1 MGYNMTLL
9 KKILIQFSIIF
20 SFAQVHADS
29 LRIVAVV
36 GNDPITML
44 DFQERLLFTIA
55 TSGMEDSQE
64 LRQQISSQVLTSLV
78 EEKLKLRESLKYK
91 IDVNDQEIARDWQ
104 RIEQQNQIPA
114 GALLALTKELGIR
127 ESVLKDQIRA
137 DLAWL
142 KYISARFRPQIIVSD
157 NDINQMIKKF
167 DAGKSKPR
175 FLVNEIFISFDHPD
189 KKQSALTTSQ
199 HIVKQLQKGGNFP
212 ALARELSQGFTAE
225 QGGDLGWV
233 MPDQLTKPII
243 HSKFKTLGDALLSLK
258 AKQIS
263 EPFETQDGFYIY
275 SVREKL
281 DALDAHQ
288 KDESYKIRQV
298 FVPLPAQMEERQKHD
313 IKRQF
318 DHYRRQVNNPDD
330 MFKIQKEI
338 GGLQP
343 PERWVQLSEFNQEI
357 RASLTKL
364 SVNQITPIF
373 DLDNGL
379 TFIMLCEKKES
390 LDITSKQKEMMK
402 EEKIHEQLA
411 MYARRTLRDLKQA
424 THIDIRL

>member
-1 MGYNMTLL
+1 MTNL
-9 KKILIQFSIIF
+9 KKILIQFSIIL
-20 SFAQVHADS
+20 SLSQVHADS

-36 GNDPITML
+36 GNEPVTML

-64 LRQQISSQVLTSLV
+64 LRQQFSSQVLTSLID
-78 EEKLKLRESLKYK
+78 EKLKLREALKYK
-91 IDVNDQEIARDWQ
+91 IDVSDQEIAREWE
-104 RIEQQNQIPA
+104 RIEHQNQIPD
-114 GALLALTKELGIR
+114 GALQQLTKELGIR

-137 DLAWL
+137 DLAWV
-142 KYISARFRPQIIVSD
+142 KYISARFRPQIVVSD
-157 NDINQMIKKF
+157 HDINQMIKKF
-167 DAGKSKPR
+167 DAGKTKSR
-175 FLVNEIFISFDHPD
+175 YLLNEIFISFDHAS
-189 KKQSALTTSQ
+189 KKKDALTTSQ
-199 HIVKQLQKGGNFP
+199 HIVKQLQKGANFP

-233 MPDQLTKPII
+233 MPDQLTKSVI
-243 HSKFKTLGDALLSLK
+243 HPKFITLGDALLTLK

-263 EPFETQDGFYIY
+263 EPFETQDGFHIY
-275 SVREKL
+275 FVREKL
-281 DALDAHQ
+281 EALDANQ

-298 FVPLPAQMEERQKHD
+298 FVPINAKIDERQKHD

-330 MFKIQKEI
+330 MLRIQKEV

-357 RASLTKL
+357 RSALMKL
-364 SVNQITPIF
+364 AVNQMTPIF
-373 DLDNGL
+373 ELDNGL
-379 TFIMLCEKKES
+379 TFMMLCEKKES
-390 LDITSKQKEMMK
+390 LDITAKQKEMMK

-411 MYARRTLRDLKQA
+411 MYSRRSLRDLKQA
-424 THIDIRL
+424 THIDVRF

>member
-1 MGYNMTLL
+1 MTIF
-9 KKILIQFSIIF
+9 KKILIQLSIIF
-20 SFAQVHADS
+20 SFSQVHADS

-64 LRQQISSQVLTSLV
+64 LRQQLSSQVLTSLID
-78 EEKLKLRESLKYK
+78 EKLKLRESLKYK
-91 IDVNDQEIARDWQ
+91 IDVNDQEIAKDWE
-104 RIEQQNQIPA
+104 RIEHQNQIPV
-114 GALLALTKELGIR
+114 GALLQLTKELGIR

-137 DLAWL
+137 DLAWV
-142 KYISARFRPQIIVSD
+142 KYISARFRPQIVVSD
-157 NDINQMIKKF
+157 HDINQMLKKF
-167 DAGKSKPR
+167 DAGKTKPR
-175 FLVNEIFISFDHPD
+175 YLLNEIFIAFDHAS
-189 KKQSALTTSQ
+189 KKQDALITAQ
-199 HIVKQLQKGGNFP
+199 NIVKQLQKGAKFS

-243 HSKFKTLGDALLSLK
+243 HSKFKTLGNALLSLK

-263 EPFETQDGFYIY
+263 EPFEAQDGFHIY
-275 SVREKL
+275 FVREKL
-281 DALDAHQ
+281 DPLDESQ

-298 FVPLPAQMEERQKHD
+298 FVPLNAQMDERQKHD
-313 IKRQF
+313 VKRQF

-330 MFKIQKEI
+330 MLRIQKEV

-357 RASLTKL
+357 RSSLLKL
-364 SVNQITPIF
+364 GINQVTPIF
-373 DLDNGL
+373 DLDKGL
-379 TFIMLCEKKES
+379 TFMMLCEKKES
-390 LDITSKQKEMMK
+390 LDITSKQKEMIK
-402 EEKIHEQLA
+402 EEKIHEQLG
-411 MYARRTLRDLKQA
+411 MYSRRSLRDLKQA
-424 THIDIRL
+424 THIDVRL